1 MRRLLV
7 FAAAMAVAS
16 SVGCSNARYVHKSG
30 DEGIVAINDDTDGWP
45 NYNRTNA
52 KKLIAAHV
60 GPDFEIIEEREVA
73 TGQIDTTHQDTNRQ
87 AAFNPNN
94 PFLPAEKETTT
105 TTTTTTP
112 KTEYR
117 IVYRRA
123 ARTGIA
129 IGSGGS
135 IPPPQGGS
143 VLPASHTSPA
153 ALSGAPGG
161 IAPPDLSGLSN

>member
-1 MRRLLV
+1 MRRLV
-7 FAAAMAVAS
+7 VMAAAMAVAS

-30 DEGIVAINDDTDGWP
+30 DEGIVAINDDTDGFP
-45 NYNRTNA
+45 FYNRTKA
-52 KKLIAAHV
+52 KKLIEAHV
-60 GPDFEIIEEREVA
+60 GPDYEIIEEREFA
-73 TGQIDTTHQDTNRQ
+73 NGTIDTTHQDTNRQ

-94 PFLPAEKETTT
+94 PFLPAEQETTT

-117 IVYRRA
+117 IAYRRT
-123 ARTGIA
+123 ARSGVA

-143 VLPASHTSPA
+143 VLPASHTAPA
-153 ALSGAPGG
+153 ALSGG
-161 IAPPDLSGLSN
+161 IAPPDLSGLNN